1 MDEDMPAVVTSPL
14 VASTN
19 KTPWQLRQI
28 TISKDEQIENV
39 NKLLADGWRLLSI
52 GYQADSKVVYVVG
65 RAEEKPRHRPG
76 FLGGD

>member
-1 MDEDMPAVVTSPL
+1 MDDDIPVVASPL

-28 TISKDEQIENV
+28 TISKDEQIEEV
-39 NKLLADGWRLLSI
+39 NKLLVDGWKLMSI
-52 GYQADSKVVYVVG
+52 GYRSDSKVIYVLG
-65 RAEEKPRHRPG
+65 RTEEKPRHRPG